1 MSDEKRDRFEELMRD
16 AALTY
21 NRPPDERNMPLDA
34 IWSVVEREAF
44 GVRALQQ
51 LDPEMPPAPKRR
63 SLWQHQWMRVA
74 AALVVGVGIG
84 RVSLSFGR
92 GQARQQAA
100 SPAPQVAVK
109 PGTPTPDSESVT
121 KPFGAATAR
130 YLGQATALLVSLPT
144 DATGDR
150 PDRRLIQRAS
160 DLLLTTRL
168 LLDSPASSDPAL
180 RGLLDDLELVL
191 VQVVRLETER
201 SSARRTELELIQ
213 QAIEQRDVL
222 PRLREAAFDRA
233 ADD

>member
-21 NRPPDERNMPLDA
+21 NRPPDEGDMPLDA
-34 IWSVVEREAF
+34 MWSVVEREAF
-44 GVRALQQ
+44 AVRALHQ
-51 LDPEMPPAPKRR
+51 LDETPRKRR
-63 SLWQHQWMRVA
+63 SFSQYQWLRVA

-84 RVSLSFGR
+84 RVSLSFSRDHVTAPAVTAASEEPIATVTAGSTDSETVSEPF
-92 GQARQQAA
+92 GQA
-100 SPAPQVAVK
+100 
-109 PGTPTPDSESVT
+109 
-121 KPFGAATAR
+121 TAK

-144 DATGDR
+144 EVNGER
-150 PDRRLIQRAS
+150 PDRRLIARAS

-201 SSARRTELELIQ
+201 SGVRRTELELIQ

-222 PRLREAAFDRA
+222 PRLRSAAFDRA

>member
-16 AALTY
+16 AAQTY
-21 NRPPDERNMPLDA
+21 NRPPDERDMPLDA

-51 LDPEMPPAPKRR
+51 LDPEMPPKRR
-63 SLWQHQWMRVA
+63 SFWQHQGLRVA

-84 RVSLSFGR
+84 RVSLAFGR
-92 GQARQQAA
+92 AQPTASTNSPAVVIAVAPTSDSGSVARPFGQA
-100 SPAPQVAVK
+100 
-109 PGTPTPDSESVT
+109 
-121 KPFGAATAR
+121 TAK
-130 YLGQATALLVSLPT
+130 YLGQATALLVALPT
-144 DATGDR
+144 EASGER
-150 PDRRLIQRAS
+150 PDRRLIARAS

-168 LLDSPASSDPAL
+168 LLDSPASSDPTL
-180 RGLLDDLELVL
+180 RSLLDDLELVL

-201 SSARRTELELIQ
+201 SGVRRTELELIQ

>member
-21 NRPPDERNMPLDA
+21 NRPPDERDMPLDA
-34 IWSVVEREAF
+34 IWSVVEREALA
-44 GVRALQQ
+44 VRVLQQ
-51 LDPEMPPAPKRR
+51 LDPDMTQKRR
-63 SLWQHQWMRVA
+63 SFWQHHWFRVA
-74 AALVVGVGIG
+74 AALVVGVGLG

-92 GQARQQAA
+92 GQATQPAA
-100 SPAPQVAVK
+100 SAIPPVVTEAALA
-109 PGTPTPDSESVT
+109 PDSEIVS
-121 KPFGAATAR
+121 KPFGPATAK
-130 YLGQATALLVSLPT
+130 YLGQATALLVALPT
-144 DATGDR
+144 DASGDR
-150 PDRRLIQRAS
+150 PDRRLIARAS

-168 LLDSPASSDPAL
+168 LLDSPASSDPTL

-201 SSARRTELELIQ
+201 SGTRRTELELIQ

-222 PRLREAAFDRA
+222 PRLRSAAFDRA